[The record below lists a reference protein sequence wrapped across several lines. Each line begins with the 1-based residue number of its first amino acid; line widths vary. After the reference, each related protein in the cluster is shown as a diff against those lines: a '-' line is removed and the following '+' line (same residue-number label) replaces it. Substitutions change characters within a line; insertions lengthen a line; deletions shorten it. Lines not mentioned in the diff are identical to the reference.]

1 MAYLDADDPIPE
13 VRGYAQ
19 PGAAHSDSF
28 VTGRDAQPAALCT
41 ALAAPV
47 ITAARPR
54 GATRAADPITPPGP
68 SA

>member
-1 MAYLDADDPIPE
+1 VAYLDADDPIPE

-28 VTGRDAQPAALCT
+28 VTGRDAQPAALST

-54 GATRAADPITPPGP
+54 RRHPCG
-68 SA
+68 